1 MQSFRRA
8 REGSAAAQQRDA
20 MPAAGPRPKRSASMP
35 FHGAGAAK
43 GRDPCPAPAPG
54 GRARLRDEQLRQL
67 RELLLCFDLD
77 RDEKDEGP
85 RTPQQRSSSGR
96 GRQHH

>member
-43 GRDPCPAPAPG
+43 GRGGSRPRRPAG
-54 GRARLRDEQLRQL
+54 ARVSA
-67 RELLLCFDLD
+67 
-77 RDEKDEGP
+77 
-85 RTPQQRSSSGR
+85 TSSSASLWQSR
-96 GRQHH
+96 LN